1 MCHLLSPSSSVAP
14 FPCLFPLDSGPTPCH
29 RCDVLLQTDSFAFHS
44 PRKTQFKLPS
54 SNLVYLHCKHV
65 SSDHRLRFSHSLLYF
80 VSQQPYEVAV
90 VVHENLVSGGTR
102 SRGTEVSCFTG
113 FSARRPG
120 CLVDGC
126 GSWLVCPN
134 SKRKKENSVGARWG
148 AVTMTEEKTMTG
160 KKKYLKEKK
169 GETLFFL
176 LILFSSLLTLRF
188 KLTLTFTFRV
198 SWRNT
203 FSAEKQ
209 AVALWDRL
217 PLWGCQISRQLSAL
231 SSLNL
236 SQSQKNIQITG
247 CFIHWPLAKLIL
259 IRQINSSEF
268 KWNPPVAVRQLVKS
282 FSLWKESWKGK

>member
-1 MCHLLSPSSSVAP
+1 MCHLLSPSSFTAP

-29 RCDVLLQTDSFAFHS
+29 RCDVLLQTDCFAFHS
-44 PRKTQFKLPS
+44 PSKTQFKLPS

-126 GSWLVCPN
+126 ASRLVCPN

-148 AVTMTEEKTMTG
+148 AVTMTGEKTMTG
-160 KKKYLKEKK
+160 KKISQ
-169 GETLFFL
+169 GEE
-176 LILFSSLLTLRF
+176 R
-188 KLTLTFTFRV
+188 
-198 SWRNT
+198 RNT
-203 FSAEKQ
+203 F
-209 AVALWDRL
+209 
-217 PLWGCQISRQLSAL
+217 LSA
-231 SSLNL
+231 NFIF
-236 SQSQKNIQITG
+236 QSVNT
-247 CFIHWPLAKLIL
+247 PL
-259 IRQINSSEF
+259 QINSNLYFQS
-268 KWNPPVAVRQLVKS
+268 QLKKYV
-282 FSLWKESWKGK
+282 FSWKTGGCSLRQTSPLGLPNLKAALSTVLT

>member
-80 VSQQPYEVAV
+80 VSQQLYEVAV
-90 VVHENLVSGGTR
+90 DVHENLVSGGTR

-126 GSWLVCPN
+126 ASWLVCPN
-134 SKRKKENSVGARWG
+134 SKKKKKRKFCWSKMGSCYNDRREDNDRKKNISRRR
-148 AVTMTEEKTMTG
+148 
-160 KKKYLKEKK
+160 KEKH
-169 GETLFFL
+169 
-176 LILFSSLLTLRF
+176 FSF
-188 KLTLTFTFRV
+188 
-198 SWRNT
+198 
-203 FSAEKQ
+203 
-209 AVALWDRL
+209 
-217 PLWGCQISRQLSAL
+217 C
-231 SSLNL
+231 
-236 SQSQKNIQITG
+236 
-247 CFIHWPLAKLIL
+247 
-259 IRQINSSEF
+259 
-268 KWNPPVAVRQLVKS
+268 
-282 FSLWKESWKGK
+282 

>member
-1 MCHLLSPSSSVAP
+1 MDVVADWFAPTQKEKKKILLEQ
-14 FPCLFPLDSGPTPCH
+14 DGE
-29 RCDVLLQTDSFAFHS
+29 LLQW
-44 PRKTQFKLPS
+44 Q
-54 SNLVYLHCKHV
+54 
-65 SSDHRLRFSHSLLYF
+65 
-80 VSQQPYEVAV
+80 E
-90 VVHENLVSGGTR
+90 
-102 SRGTEVSCFTG
+102 
-113 FSARRPG
+113 RRQ
-120 CLVDGC
+120 
-126 GSWLVCPN
+126 WQ
-134 SKRKKENSVGARWG
+134 E
-148 AVTMTEEKTMTG
+148 
-160 KKKYLKEKK
+160 KKYLKEKK